1 MTNAPPNFALVVAVS
16 ALHALGGALC
26 ANELCSHRLCDA
38 WRLFSRVCLVGF
50 MLGAASLRMNRKLV
64 EKLLV
69 PIVPPPLPP
78 RLCVYASGAMD
89 VTSAMLLA
97 RLHDDQARWLIYAV
111 LREHTRIAAL
121 LTMLVCVFPANLYH
135 AFSRKAHAATGIGPP
150 AVYWRLPIQF
160 LFLAWARWHV
170 T

>member
-26 ANELCSHRLCDA
+26 AHELCSHWLCDA
-38 WRLFSRVCLVGF
+38 WRLCSRVCLVGF
-50 MLGAASLRMNRKLV
+50 MLGAASLRLNRKLV

-78 RLCVYASGAMD
+78 RLCVCASGAMD

-97 RLHDDQARWLIYAV
+97 LPGGERYGG
-111 LREHTRIAAL
+111 AL
-121 LTMLVCVFPANLYH
+121 VLTMLVCVFPANLYH